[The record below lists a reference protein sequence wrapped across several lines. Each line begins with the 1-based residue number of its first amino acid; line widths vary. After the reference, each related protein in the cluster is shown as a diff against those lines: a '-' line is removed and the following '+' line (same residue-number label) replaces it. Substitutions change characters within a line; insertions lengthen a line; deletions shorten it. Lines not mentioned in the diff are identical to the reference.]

1 MGQRNQQRRKAKAKD
16 RARARQTHADRARQD
31 DRPRAAGAGVGSPS
45 GAGHGTATDGLAE
58 TVRVRTRAEELL
70 RQAYGAVAA
79 ERGGSLDAVLG
90 EIVQLGATPPAPAA
104 VHQVVGEHL
113 AGAVREAWRRGWQPL
128 DLQAY
133 LGGRQDRLAVELLG
147 DVMASDLASYPSAGM
162 DQRWF
167 DQLTAYGASLWWP
180 SSSSY
185 LVART
190 AAAGSWALVLEASV
204 RLIVAL
210 SWLVPL
216 ETLLP
221 LPGTAT
227 AQAPETPRAEPVD
240 DKVLFR
246 VRQMLAQA
254 ESTNYE
260 AEAETFTAAAQK
272 LMARHSIDQ
281 AMLTAAD
288 PSRRTGG
295 PSGRRIWIATPYVKE
310 KILLLNAVARANRV
324 KTVWITGLDLVTLVG
339 YEVDMASV
347 DTLFTSLLVQA
358 TQALNAEGKRLTI
371 RGGSRT
377 RSFRASFLASYAT
390 RIGERLS
397 EVTAAE
403 TASAASDYRRSTG
416 AELVPVLSARS
427 AEVEDYAAELFPGV
441 VTKSVSLARDRE
453 GWAKGRLAAERARLE
468 RGPAIEH

>member
-204 RLIVAL
+204 GS
-210 SWLVPL
+210 SWP
-216 ETLLP
+216 
-221 LPGTAT
+221 
-227 AQAPETPRAEPVD
+227 
-240 DKVLFR
+240 
-246 VRQMLAQA
+246 
-254 ESTNYE
+254 
-260 AEAETFTAAAQK
+260 
-272 LMARHSIDQ
+272 
-281 AMLTAAD
+281 
-288 PSRRTGG
+288 
-295 PSGRRIWIATPYVKE
+295 
-310 KILLLNAVARANRV
+310 
-324 KTVWITGLDLVTLVG
+324 
-339 YEVDMASV
+339 
-347 DTLFTSLLVQA
+347 
-358 TQALNAEGKRLTI
+358 
-371 RGGSRT
+371 
-377 RSFRASFLASYAT
+377 
-390 RIGERLS
+390 
-397 EVTAAE
+397 
-403 TASAASDYRRSTG
+403 
-416 AELVPVLSARS
+416 
-427 AEVEDYAAELFPGV
+427 
-441 VTKSVSLARDRE
+441 
-453 GWAKGRLAAERARLE
+453 
-468 RGPAIEH
+468 